1 MPKLTLTFFG
11 TFEVKLAD
19 QPVTGFESDKVRA
32 LLAYLVAE
40 SDRPH
45 RREHLAGLFWP
56 EKSDRAARNNL
67 RNALPQLRQAIG
79 DRTATPPFLI
89 ISRSTVQFNTACD
102 YQCDLTSFR
111 TDLAHGLSPQRLK
124 SIEQAVALYQGPFLA
139 GFSPT
144 ISAAL
149 DDWLYLLREQC
160 QQQVLVALD
169 WLATYYGGQ
178 DNYAQAGAYAQRQ
191 IMIAPW
197 QEEAYQQYMRYLT
210 LNGQRSKALAQFE
223 NCRRYLR
230 QELEVDPSQDTLDLF
245 AQIQAGNLAAIGQP
259 QGLSVRPDNG
269 ESPPHNLPIQPTAFI
284 GREVALTQLQQLF
297 ADPTQRLITLHGP
310 GGIGKTRLALAVAA
324 TQIPHYAHGVFFVP
338 LAAVERVETVIA
350 AIAGAIG
357 YTFQSDNRPSDK
369 QMLDFLREKQML
381 LLLDN
386 LEHVLDAVPFLNEI
400 LQTAAGVRLLTT
412 SRTQLMLSSETIFTV
427 TGLSIL
433 ESNVA
438 VKAES
443 EAVTLFTS
451 VAKRMQPD
459 FSLTPETMIEVVKIC
474 EALQGIPLAILL
486 AAGWVGQLTLPEIAH
501 QVVADDDQRLD
512 FLETEWRDFP
522 ERQRSMRAVCVHS
535 WQLLSATDQIIFA
548 KLAVFRG
555 SFTRQAAMT
564 VTGSSLRMLSTL
576 VQKSLLQ
583 RQSNGRYII
592 HELLRQFAESHLKT
606 NGHLVAAGEVHAH
619 YYLDFLQQRESDLK
633 SARQLVALS
642 EIDTDSENVR
652 VAWQWA
658 VSNQAI
664 DLVAQAAEGLGFF
677 YQSRERYQEGEALFA
692 LATRHFEQ
700 AESAV
705 AQKLYLQSLAW
716 QATFCHL
723 LGRAQAAVTLS
734 QRGLDYLETAALAKR
749 DTVFERAALLRIL
762 GQSIKI
768 VSGFEL
774 APKYFEESLAL
785 YRQGDDPWQVAKA
798 LDEVASILLQAGDYD
813 AMRRHLTEALII
825 YRDLGDLRSEAITLG
840 SFGFCNLEQGH
851 YADAESLMRA
861 SLALAQQI
869 GDIVIEA
876 QLTRHLGV
884 LLLMLGQY
892 EESINLVIQSARHAQ
907 RVGDVVNL
915 AFHHSNLA
923 LLYSHLGQYDE
934 ADRYAWQGLTLAQ
947 QQHNQHTESNCRRC
961 LGRLA
966 LTRYDY
972 VEAQRHVKIGLDLS
986 AVAGPRELYYRTRV
1000 LLAFAE
1006 RGLGNLRQAKEQLLI
1021 ALKETRETYVQ
1032 MAFMDALSLMA
1043 LLYLDQGERA
1053 KALELYT
1060 LATTHPIVANSAWF
1074 DQLVGQPIRVATATL
1089 DPPIVKAAQ
1098 KAGQAGDF
1106 VAAREAIIAE
1116 LENR

>member
-11 TFEVKLAD
+11 TFAVKLAD

-40 SDRPH
+40 SERSH

-67 RNALPQLRQAIG
+67 RNALSQLRQAIG
-79 DRTATPPFLI
+79 DRTATPPFLT
-89 ISRSTVQFNTACD
+89 ISRSTVQFNTAGD

-111 TDLAHGLSPQRLK
+111 TGLDLGLSSRRLK

-139 GFSPT
+139 GFSPA

-149 DDWLYLLREQC
+149 DDWLYLLREQY
-160 QQQVLVALD
+160 QQQALVALD
-169 WLATYYGGQ
+169 WLATSYGRQG
-178 DNYAQAGAYAQRQ
+178 NYAQAGAYAQRQ

-197 QEEAYQQYMRYLT
+197 QEEAYQQHMRYLA
-210 LNGQRSKALAQFE
+210 LNGQRSRALAQFE

-245 AQIQAGNLAAIGQP
+245 AQIQAGNLAVLEQP
-259 QGLSVRPDNG
+259 QGLSIRPENEG
-269 ESPPHNLPIQPTAFI
+269 SPPHNLPIQSTTFI
-284 GREVALTQLQQLF
+284 GREVELTQLQQLF

-324 TQIPHYAHGVFFVP
+324 TQIPHYRDGVFFVP

-357 YTFQSDNRPSDK
+357 YTFQSDKRPSDK
-369 QMLDFLREKQML
+369 QLLDFLREKQML

-386 LEHVLDAVPFLNEI
+386 LEHLLDAVPFFNEI
-400 LQTAAGVRLLTT
+400 LQTAAEVRLLTT
-412 SRTQLMLSSETIFTV
+412 SRIQLMLSSETIFTIA
-427 TGLSIL
+427 GLSIL
-433 ESNVA
+433 ESDAA

-443 EAVTLFTS
+443 EAVTLFTF
-451 VAKRMQPD
+451 VAKRIQPD
-459 FSLTPETMIEVVKIC
+459 FSLTPETVVEVVKIC

-486 AAGWVGQLTLPEIAH
+486 AAGWVGQLTLPEIAQ
-501 QVVADDDQRLD
+501 QVIADDDQRLD
-512 FLETEWRDFP
+512 FLETGWRDFP
-522 ERQRSMRAVCVHS
+522 ERQRSMRAVCLHS
-535 WQLLSATDQIIFA
+535 WQLLSAAEQIIFA
-548 KLAVFRG
+548 KLAIFRG

-564 VTGSSLRMLSTL
+564 VTRSSLRMLSTL
-576 VQKSLLQ
+576 VHKSMLQ
-583 RQSNGRYII
+583 RQANGRYII
-592 HELLRQFAESHLKT
+592 HELLRQFAQSHLET
-606 NGHLVAAGEVHAH
+606 NGQLAAAGEAHAH

-633 SARQLVALS
+633 SARQLVALT

-658 VSNQAI
+658 VSNDAV
-664 DLVAQAAEGLGFF
+664 DLVAQAAESLGFF
-677 YQSRERYQEGEALFA
+677 YESRERYQEGEALFA
-692 LATRHFEQ
+692 LAARQFEQ
-700 AESAV
+700 AERAV
-705 AQKLYLQSLAW
+705 VQKLYLRSLAW

-723 LGRAQAAVTLS
+723 LGRAQAAVTLA
-734 QRGLDYLETAALAKR
+734 QRGLDYLEIAALAKR
-749 DTVFERAALLRIL
+749 DTVIERAALLRTL

-774 APKYFEESLAL
+774 AIKHFEESLAL
-785 YRQGDDPWQVAKA
+785 YRQGDDHWQVAKA

-813 AMRRHLTEALII
+813 AMRRHLTEALTI
-825 YRDLGDLRSEAITLG
+825 YRDVGDLRSEAITLG
-840 SFGFCNLEQGH
+840 SLGFCNLEQGR

-861 SLALAQQI
+861 SLALARQI

-876 QLTRHLGV
+876 QLTRHLGI
-884 LLLMLGQY
+884 LLIMLGQY
-892 EESINLVIQSARHAQ
+892 EESIKLVIQCSRHAQ
-907 RVGDVVNL
+907 GVGDVGNL
-915 AFHHSNLA
+915 AFYYANLA
-923 LLYSHLGQYDE
+923 LLYGHLGQNDE

-947 QQHNQHTESNCRRC
+947 QQHHQYSESTCRRC

-972 VEAQRHVKIGLDLS
+972 AEAQRHLKISLGLS
-986 AVAGPRELYYRTRV
+986 AVTGPRELYYRTRA

-1006 RGLGNLRQAKEQLLI
+1006 RGLGHHRQAKAQLLT
-1021 ALKETRETYVQ
+1021 ALRETRETYVQ
-1032 MAFMDALSLMA
+1032 VAFMHALSLMA
-1043 LLYLDQGERA
+1043 LLRLDQGEPA
-1053 KALELYT
+1053 KALELYA

-1074 DQLVGQPIRVATATL
+1074 DQLVGEPIRVATATL
-1089 DPPIVKAAQ
+1089 DPAIAKAAQ
-1098 KAGQAGDF
+1098 TAGQVGDF
-1106 VAAREAIIAE
+1106 DATREALIAE
-1116 LENR
+1116 LENT